1 MEHKYTVVFRRIKY
15 PRLEF
20 RTGNLNLI
28 LPPGTDPVS
37 VIKKHKKWISYKSKL
52 IAQSLNRIKNK
63 DLINRSDEEFRI
75 LVQQLIERNA
85 DQLRVKPN
93 LIRYRKMETKW
104 GSCSSE
110 KNLGF
115 NTKMRYLPKHMV
127 EYVVYHELAHLQVK
141 RHSPEFWKIIGDKFK
156 NYKTMEKSLF
166 SYWFLI
172 KRRFL

>member
-28 LPPGTDPVS
+28 LPTGTDPVS
-37 VIKKHKKWISYKSKL
+37 VIKKHNKWILYKSKL

-63 DLINRSDEEFRI
+63 DLINRSEAEFRI
-75 LVQQLIERNA
+75 LVQELVERNA
-85 DQLRVKPN
+85 VRLRVTPN
-93 LIRYRKMETKW
+93 IIRYRKMETKW
-104 GSCSSE
+104 GSCSSN

-115 NTKMRYLPKHMV
+115 NTNMRYLPNHIV
-127 EYVVYHELAHLQVK
+127 EYVVYHELAHLHVK
-141 RHSPEFWKIIGDKFK
+141 RHNAEFWKIIADKYK
-156 NYKTMEKSLF
+156 NYKTLEKYLS

-172 KRRFL
+172 KRRA